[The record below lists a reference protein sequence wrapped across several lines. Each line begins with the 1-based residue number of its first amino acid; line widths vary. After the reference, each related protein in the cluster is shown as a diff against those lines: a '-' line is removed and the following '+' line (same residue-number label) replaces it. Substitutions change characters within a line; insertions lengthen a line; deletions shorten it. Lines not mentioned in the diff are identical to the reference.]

1 MFNTEW
7 LRHDQTRVTVI
18 KPIEGQENAPLPQRN
33 LIQEEWQVL
42 VQPLKQEPLEV
53 QSVRFRRRVKQQ
65 GQPQIDRN
73 QTLKVQVQ
81 KRELKQKREPEFQT
95 LEWQHKE
102 PVKNA
107 QIECPTRHKKYYF
120 KLVS

>member
-81 KRELKQKREPEFQT
+81 NE
-95 LEWQHKE
+95 
-102 PVKNA
+102 N
-107 QIECPTRHKKYYF
+107 
-120 KLVS
+120 